1 MKKNL
6 FILLVFMA
14 LAGFSAHA
22 QILEPVK
29 WSYAAKKLN
38 AKEAIVYLKATIQ
51 PGWHLYSQYVKD
63 GGPVAT
69 KFTFSSSK
77 TYSLAGKTVEPKP
90 ITKNEPVFSM
100 DVSFFERSAIFQQ
113 KVKLVGKSVV
123 VKGKVEFMVCDDK
136 QCLPPSEVEFSIAVK

>member
-6 FILLVFMA
+6 FILLVFIA
-14 LAGFSAHA
+14 LAGFSANA

-38 AKEAIVYLKATIQ
+38 AKEAIIYLKATIE

-69 KFTFSSSK
+69 SFTFLSSK
-77 TYSLAGKTVEPKP
+77 TYSLIGKTIEPKP

-100 DVSFFERSAIFQQ
+100 NVSFFERSAIFQQ

-136 QCLPPSEVEFSIAVK
+136 QCLPPSEVEFSVAVK